1 MEEDLFLANLD
12 CDIGKKLGEIGNEF
26 GTVTGRQRR
35 CGWFDAILLKHSINV
50 SGIDGIA
57 LTKLDVLDSF
67 KEVKICIGYKLN
79 GKKINYF
86 PQSESDQNNIVPI
99 YETHKGWLEKT
110 KGAKSWTDLPAL
122 AIKYVRRI
130 EELLGVQVSLL
141 STSPKREDTILVKN
155 PFID

>member
-1 MEEDLFLANLD
+1 MEKRL
-12 CDIGKKLGEIGNEF
+12 I
-26 GTVTGRQRR
+26 T
-35 CGWFDAILLKHSINV
+35 
-50 SGIDGIA
+50 
-57 LTKLDVLDSF
+57 
-67 KEVKICIGYKLN
+67 
-79 GKKINYF
+79 F

-110 KGAKSWTDLPAL
+110 KGAKSWTELPAL